1 MDEAGSPHFKLLA
14 KWRVVHRTSGGSN
27 AVCAV
32 MERYK
37 KITTI
42 NSDDLV
48 QTEKR
53 KTIKELFEGFSG
65 EYVPEEIDWGIP
77 VGKEEI

>member
-1 MDEAGSPHFKLLA
+1 M
-14 KWRVVHRTSGGSN
+14 
-27 AVCAV
+27 CAV

-53 KTIKELFEGFSG
+53 KTIKELIILSQ
-65 EYVPEEIDWGIP
+65 YALILRNTY
-77 VGKEEI
+77 

>member
-1 MDEAGSPHFKLLA
+1 MC
-14 KWRVVHRTSGGSN
+14 SN
-27 AVCAV
+27 GKIK
-32 MERYK
+32 K

-65 EYVPEEIDWGIP
+65 EYVPEEIDLGIP